1 MKRIA
6 LYILLILVLI
16 VIFSLVVIPEMGNFL
31 IVDDHLVRAD
41 FIVVLMGSLADRSLE
56 AADLY
61 HSGYADEILFGNELI
76 EGLEMLKA
84 RGINVPESAEI
95 LSYVLVELGV
105 PVEAIKVLPEQALST
120 LEEAHIVGDYLK
132 ERQDINNMILVTSS
146 YHTRRSKLTFESV
159 FKTLGLEITVLSRPS
174 QYSLFRPEQW
184 WADRESA
191 KVIVQEYQKLAYF
204 WFWERFKIE

>member
-6 LYILLILVLI
+6 LYLLLILVLI
-16 VIFSLVVIPEMGNFL
+16 VVISVAVIPEMGNFL
-31 IVDDHLVRAD
+31 IVDDHLERAD
-41 FIVVLMGSLADRSLE
+41 VIVVLMGSLADRSLE

-61 HSGYADEILFGNELI
+61 YSGYAEEILIGNELN
-76 EGLEMLKA
+76 EGLEMLKT
-84 RGINVPESAEI
+84 RGISIPESAEMF
-95 LSYVLVELGV
+95 SYVLVELGI
-105 PVEAIKVLPEQALST
+105 PLDAIKMLPGQAMST
-120 LEEAHIVGDYLK
+120 LQEAHIVGDYIK
-132 ERQDINNMILVTSS
+132 ERPDIKNVILVTSS

>member
-6 LYILLILVLI
+6 LYILLILALV
-16 VIFSLVVIPEMGNFL
+16 VIFSLAVIPEMGNFL

-41 FIVVLMGSLADRSLE
+41 VIVVLMGSLADRSLE

-105 PVEAIKVLPEQALST
+105 PVEAIKVLPGQALST
-120 LEEAHIVGDYLK
+120 FEEAHIVGDYLK
-132 ERQDINNMILVTSS
+132 ERQDIKNVILVTSS

-159 FKTLGLEITVLSRPS
+159 FKKLGLEVTVLSRPS
-174 QYSLFRPEQW
+174 QYSLFRPERW

-191 KVIVQEYQKLAYF
+191 KVIVQEYQKLAFF
-204 WFWERFKIE
+204 WFWERYRDN